1 MRALAQAGEA
11 VDQDYRTGQRART
24 AVIADTMAWSAGIS
38 YVGSNVV
45 SLAFRAERGMEP
57 AASPPVV
64 TPRRRFLARLSLALS
79 GLIGAVATVPVI
91 GFLLSPLTRKAPRV
105 WRPVGPVG
113 DFAIGQTVNVVF
125 EDASPLPWAGVTART
140 AAWLRRDDAEHF
152 TAFTVHCTHLGCP
165 VRWVA
170 DAQLFLCPCHGGV
183 YYSDGTVSAGPP
195 PKTLPQYPVRVR
207 SGQVEIQ
214 TSPIPIV

>member
-1 MRALAQAGEA
+1 
-11 VDQDYRTGQRART
+11 
-24 AVIADTMAWSAGIS
+24 
-38 YVGSNVV
+38 
-45 SLAFRAERGMEP
+45 MEP
-57 AASPPVV
+57 AAPSDL
-64 TPRRRFLARLSLALS
+64 TPSRRRFLSRLSLALS
-79 GLIGAVATVPVI
+79 GLIAAVTTVPVI
-91 GFLLSPLTRKAPRV
+91 GFLLSPLTRKVPRV
-105 WRPVGPVG
+105 WRPVGPVSR
-113 DFAIGQTVNVVF
+113 FTIGETVNVVF

-140 AAWLRRDDAEHF
+140 AAWLRRDGERQF

-195 PKTLPQYPVRVR
+195 PRTLPQYPVRVNPTT
-207 SGQVEIQ
+207 GQVEIQ